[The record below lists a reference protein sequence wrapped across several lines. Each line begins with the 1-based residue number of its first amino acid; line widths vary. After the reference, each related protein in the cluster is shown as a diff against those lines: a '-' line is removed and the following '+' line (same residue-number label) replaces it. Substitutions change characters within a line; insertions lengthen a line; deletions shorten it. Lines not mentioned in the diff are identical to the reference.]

1 MIKAVFRYNE
11 FRFRR
16 PANTSRGSFITKPV
30 YFIMLFDSS
39 NPEKSGI
46 GECSM
51 FPGLS
56 MDDVDDYENK
66 IREIVDLI
74 NKGWYN
80 FNAPLHTFPSIN
92 FALET
97 AMRDFERKGSGILYP
112 SPFTDGR
119 DFITIN
125 GLIWMG
131 SAVDM
136 KEQIDKKLSEGFH
149 CLKLKIGTLDFDE
162 EYEIIVDIRK
172 RYKADDLEIRLD
184 ANGAFPPEEALE
196 FLYRLSDLEIHSVEQ
211 PILPSQLDEMAALC
225 ETTPIPIA
233 LDEELIGK
241 NTPENKEQLL
251 KIIHPQYVVLKP
263 GLLGGIKSCEEW
275 IESANRLNI
284 GWWITSSLETNI
296 GLNAIAQWTYSLKN
310 LMAHGLSTGKLFVN
324 NIESPLVLMGEKL
337 YYFPQK
343 KWDLSLFVNK

>member
-16 PANTSRGSFITKPV
+16 TATTSRGAFISKLV
-30 YFIMLFDSS
+30 YFIILFDSS
-39 NPEKSGI
+39 NPEIMGI

-80 FNAPLHTFPSIN
+80 FSAPLHTYPSIN

-97 AMRDFERKGSGILYP
+97 AMRDLERRGSGILYP
-112 SPFTDGR
+112 SAFTEGR
-119 DFITIN
+119 DFVTIN

-131 SAVDM
+131 SANDM
-136 KEQIDKKLSEGFH
+136 KEQLDKKLSEGFH
-149 CLKLKIGTLDFDE
+149 CLKLKIGALDFDE
-162 EYEIIVDIRK
+162 EYEIIADIRK
-172 RYKADDLEIRLD
+172 RYKADDLELRLD

-196 FLYRLSDLEIHSVEQ
+196 YLYRLSDLEIHSVEQ

-241 NTPENKEQLL
+241 HTPENKEQLL
-251 KIIHPQYVVLKP
+251 KIIRPQYVVLKP
-263 GLLGGIKSCEEW
+263 GLLGGIKSSEEW
-275 IESANRLNI
+275 IEIANRMNI

-296 GLNAIAQWTYSLKN
+296 GLNAIAQWTYSLRN

-343 KWDLSLFVNK
+343 KWDRSLFVNK